1 MNILKQ
7 KLKKFN
13 QLLNYLVTFFAIIN
27 KTKSIIWEFGCG
39 INFGLHLELIWQ
51 NKKSEKFLAL
61 GW

>member
-27 KTKSIIWEFGCG
+27 KTKSII
-39 INFGLHLELIWQ
+39 
-51 NKKSEKFLAL
+51 
-61 GW
+61 